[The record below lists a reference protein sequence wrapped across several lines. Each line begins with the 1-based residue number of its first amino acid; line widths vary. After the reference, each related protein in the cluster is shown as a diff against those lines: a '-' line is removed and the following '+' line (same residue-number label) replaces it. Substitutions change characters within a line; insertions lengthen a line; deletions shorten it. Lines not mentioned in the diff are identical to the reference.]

1 MDSKKEIRLPNGSRV
16 KAVATSKDALVDL
29 HQHIL
34 LWMRQHI
41 LKMCAEV
48 FGAALTALGCLTKD
62 SLILTDKGLVELD
75 ELVSEKTN

>member
-16 KAVATSKDALVDL
+16 KAVATSKDTSLDSPTYLIMDEAAY
-29 HQHIL
+29 IENG
-34 LWMRQHI
+34 
-41 LKMCAEV
+41 AEV
-48 FGAALTALGCLTKD
+48 FGALTALGLTKD

>member
-1 MDSKKEIRLPNGSRV
+1 
-16 KAVATSKDALVDL
+16 
-29 HQHIL
+29 
-34 LWMRQHI
+34 
-41 LKMCAEV
+41 MCAEV